1 MGRKAS
7 ANLWTGLILVA
18 GLGFIAAGASVPS
31 EETMALGFFLL
42 LAAAS
47 VLLGLNWPV
56 RKATAASTN
65 LISLRMA
72 RSRHRS
78 RA

>member
-7 ANLWTGLILVA
+7 ANLWTGLISVA

-31 EETMALGFFLL
+31 EQTMALGFFLL
-42 LAAAS
+42 LASCS

-56 RKATAASTN
+56 RKSMPAPAN
-65 LISLRMA
+65 LVSLRMA
-72 RSRHRS
+72 RSRRRS

>member
-18 GLGFIAAGASVPS
+18 GLSFIAAGASVPS

-56 RKATAASTN
+56 QRAPRASAN
-65 LISLRMA
+65 LVSFRMA
-72 RSRHRS
+72 RSRHRG

>member
-1 MGRKAS
+1 MDRKAT

-18 GLGFIAAGASVPS
+18 GVGFIAAGASVPS

-47 VLLGLNWPV
+47 VLLGLNWPA
-56 RKATAASTN
+56 RKSVATPDN
-65 LISLRMA
+65 LVSLRMA
-72 RSRHRS
+72 RSRQGHR
-78 RA
+78 A